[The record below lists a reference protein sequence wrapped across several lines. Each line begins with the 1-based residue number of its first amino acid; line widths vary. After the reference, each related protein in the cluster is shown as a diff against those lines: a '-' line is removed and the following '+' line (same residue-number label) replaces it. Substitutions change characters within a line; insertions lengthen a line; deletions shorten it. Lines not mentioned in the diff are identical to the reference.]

1 MGENGL
7 AGVHA
12 VVAPALAEALS
23 YGRSLVRYP
32 FLLQAGG
39 VVVVAVVKCEWNWG
53 ATVREQQCFCVVIT
67 GALRVYPSHPLD
79 L

>member
-1 MGENGL
+1 
-7 AGVHA
+7 
-12 VVAPALAEALS
+12 VV
-23 YGRSLVRYP
+23 VVVV
-32 FLLQAGG
+32 

-53 ATVREQQCFCVVIT
+53 ATAREQQRFCAVIT

>member
-1 MGENGL
+1 
-7 AGVHA
+7 
-12 VVAPALAEALS
+12 
-23 YGRSLVRYP
+23 VRYP

-53 ATVREQQCFCVVIT
+53 APVREQQCFCVVIT